1 MLMEVPFHFKVDFH
15 GANMYC
21 TCTALSEA
29 TNIPLQT
36 NYWPKKNSKPDCLNI
51 TKSFSNCLPF
61 LQTFISLSVGHWL
74 KLQHHQTNTDICK
87 QKLLFHLH
95 KMQTKFQTCQGL
107 TCLPTEFG
115 LKIPSASSK
124 FKNLLPYYHP
134 ILIGHACFTW
144 FWNG

>member
-1 MLMEVPFHFKVDFH
+1 MEQ
-15 GANMYC
+15 
-21 TCTALSEA
+21 TCTVHVQHCQRLK
-29 TNIPLQT
+29 TFLYKPITDL
-36 NYWPKKNSKPDCLNI
+36 KKNSKPDCLNI

-134 ILIGHACFTW
+134 ILIGHACFT
-144 FWNG
+144 